1 MGTLLLIAL
10 RNLLQHKRRT
20 ILLGGALGLVTA
32 LLVVLLGLSTGLRE
46 TMLRSATTLMT
57 GHINVAGFFKPTAGQ
72 SAPVVTQYKDVLDI
86 VRKEVPELDYVVER
100 GRGWGKVISDTASLQ
115 SGLAGIR
122 LDDENGLKKV
132 LQIKEGSLDGL
143 REPNTALIFDT
154 QAEKLGVKVGDVVTV
169 SSSTPRG
176 VANTADLRIVAI
188 AQNVGLLSMFNIF
201 VPAESV
207 RNLYQ
212 LNESTTGALYLYLK
226 DMDDIPAVRERL
238 RNAFEK
244 ANMRV
249 MDTNPVPF
257 FRKFEGVNRE
267 DWTGQKLDLT
277 TWDEEMSFLM
287 WTITTLD
294 GLTGILTAILL
305 VIIVIG
311 IMNTLWIAIRERTRE
326 IGTLRAIGMQRGSVM
341 WMFLFEA
348 MLLGLISTSL
358 GATLGILISTALNA
372 MHIVVPTAVRVFLMS
387 DTLTLVVKAQSVISS
402 ILVISAVCTLAAFYP
417 ARRAA
422 KLQPVTA
429 MHHFG

>member
-10 RNLLQHKRRT
+10 RNLAQHRRRT
-20 ILLGGALGLVTA
+20 LLLGGALGMVTA

-72 SAPVVTQYKDVLDI
+72 SAPVVTHYKEVLDI

-100 GRGWGKVISDTASLQ
+100 GRGWGKVISDTASMQ
-115 SGLAGIR
+115 CGLAGIN

-132 LQIKEGSLDGL
+132 LQIKDGSLEGL

-154 QAEKLGVKVGDVVTV
+154 QAEKLGVKVGDSLTV

-176 VANTADLRIVAI
+176 VANTADLRVVAI
-188 AQNVGLLSMFNIF
+188 AENVGLLSMFNVF
-201 VPAESV
+201 VPVESV
-207 RNLYQ
+207 RSLYQ
-212 LNESTTGALYLYLK
+212 LNDTTTGALYLYLK
-226 DMDDIPAVRERL
+226 DMKEISPVRERL
-238 RNAFEK
+238 RVAFEK
-244 ANMRV
+244 ADMRV

-277 TWDEEMSFLM
+277 TWDEEMSFLT

-294 GLTGILTAILL
+294 GMTAGLTGILL

-326 IGTLRAIGMQRGSVM
+326 IGTLRAIGMQSPSVM
-341 WMFLFEA
+341 LMFLFEA

-358 GATLGILISTALNA
+358 GALLGILIATGLNA
-372 MHIVVPTAVRVFLMS
+372 LHIHVPAAVRVFLMS
-387 DTLTLVVKAQSVISS
+387 DTLTLVVRFQSVLSAILAIS
-402 ILVISAVCTLAAFYP
+402 LVCTLAALFP

-422 KLQPVTA
+422 RLKPVTA
-429 MHHFG
+429 MHHIG